1 MSTNKLKLQD
11 RTEKLCPM
19 QQSRLEKQKVKSNNW
34 TPIWS
39 SDGDG
44 NRYEVQNCQQKM
56 DVDLSVR
63 TCTCRFWQLTG
74 MPCAHAI
81 AAIAYKNHK
90 AEDYCSGW
98 LTLGAYKASYNYFI
112 QPTEG
117 QEYWTHT
124 EHEKP
129 VPPPCRRRQGRPK
142 RQRRK
147 DSNEAHVSRTKLK
160 RKYPE
165 ITCSRCG
172 TEGHNIKGC
181 GNVGVPTRPKKWK
194 SPIVETAHVG
204 GQNEIDASSSQP
216 TTEPATQEYVEHA
229 PHPIAPPSTQ
239 VNVEH
244 APHPTVE
251 PAAQVVD
258 SDGTFQFGFGLATF
272 EALPTG
278 VRPPPIRAPPN
289 MYRVPFPGETSSVG
303 QGFMTFMP
311 TPRGPN

>member
-1 MSTNKLKLQD
+1 
-11 RTEKLCPM
+11 
-19 QQSRLEKQKVKSNNW
+19 
-34 TPIWS
+34 
-39 SDGDG
+39 
-44 NRYEVQNCQQKM
+44 
-56 DVDLSVR
+56 
-63 TCTCRFWQLTG
+63 

-194 SPIVETAHVG
+194 SPIAETAHVG

-251 PAAQVVD
+251 PAAQVN
-258 SDGTFQFGFGLATF
+258 
-272 EALPTG
+272 
-278 VRPPPIRAPPN
+278 I
-289 MYRVPFPGETSSVG
+289 
-303 QGFMTFMP
+303 
-311 TPRGPN
+311 